1 MLAKLLRKPLL
12 SIARN
17 EDYSG
22 DRGIICKHAGAL
34 GCEGILSKRLDSTYP
49 RGSHRHLAKGQEP
62 GGACGQTW
70 PRRMGTD
77 CPEADI
83 IARLRIGPTDCALRL
98 S

>member
-12 SIARN
+12 SIVTAAAVGSFASMPVRSGAR
-17 EDYSG
+17 
-22 DRGIICKHAGAL
+22 
-34 GCEGILSKRLDSTYP
+34 GILSKRLDSTI
-49 RGSHRHLAKGQEP
+49 RAVRIVSCLKVRSP

-77 CPEADI
+77 CPAADI
-83 IARLRIGPTDCALRL
+83 IARLRIGPADCALRL